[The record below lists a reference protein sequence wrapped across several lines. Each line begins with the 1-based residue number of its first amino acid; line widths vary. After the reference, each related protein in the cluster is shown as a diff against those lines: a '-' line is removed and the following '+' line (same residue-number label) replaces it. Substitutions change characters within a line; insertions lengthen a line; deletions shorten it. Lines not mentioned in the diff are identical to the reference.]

1 MTMTIGFLLAGG
13 LALLGWGGDA
23 LVRGASR
30 IAAVVGI
37 SPLVVGLTIVACG
50 TSAPELA
57 VSVIASWSGS
67 ADVAAGNVVGSNIF
81 NVAFILGLCALVVP
95 LTIAPELLRRDM
107 PIVAGTAALCVLLGI
122 DGRIAAWE
130 GGLLFALAVVYT
142 VVLIRGSADP
152 AAEGGG
158 KPGETGGPAP
168 ASSGRKGRELA
179 VSGAWCLAGL
189 VGLVLGARWFVEG
202 ASDLAR
208 SLGISELI
216 IGLTIVAGGTSLPE
230 VATSLVASWK
240 GERGIAVGNVVGSNI
255 YNTLLILG
263 VAALVSPGG
272 LALAPALQQMDVPI
286 MLGISVLLVVTA
298 YSGRRIGR
306 SEGLL
311 FLGVYGAYIVLLV
324 TRETDPSRLAGL
336 LLPSLLLLPFAA
348 WIVLRGYRR
357 G

>member
-1 MTMTIGFLLAGG
+1 MTMTIGALLAGG

-30 IAAVVGI
+30 IAAAAGI
-37 SPLVVGLTIVACG
+37 SPLVVGLTIVAFG

-57 VSVIASWSGS
+57 VSVIASWQGS
-67 ADVAAGNVVGSNIF
+67 SDVAAGNVVGSNIF

-95 LTIAPELLRRDM
+95 LTIAPDLLRRDM
-107 PIVAGTAALCVLLGI
+107 PVVAGTAALCVLLGA
-122 DGRIAAWE
+122 DGRVANWE
-130 GGLLFALAVVYT
+130 GGLLFGLAVVYT
-142 VVLIRGSADP
+142 VVLIRGGTGP
-152 AAEGGG
+152 AAEGSGPVGEAALPSGTPGG
-158 KPGETGGPAP
+158 SRT
-168 ASSGRKGRELA
+168 RELA
-179 VSGAWCLAGL
+179 TSGAWCLAGL

-263 VAALVSPGG
+263 VAALASPGG
-272 LALAPALQQMDVPI
+272 LVLAPALQQMDVPI
-286 MLGISVLLVVTA
+286 MLGISILLFVTA

-311 FLGVYGAYIVLLV
+311 FLGVYAGFIVLLV

-336 LLPSLLLLPFAA
+336 VTPSLILLPFAA
-348 WIVLRGYRR
+348 WIILRGYRR
-357 G
+357 D